1 MFTVPFNCTGCHA
14 CVNICPK
21 NCISMEDNGEE
32 FLYPLID
39 MDKCIDCGQ
48 CESVCPVIN
57 EPELSRQTL
66 AFAIKSRNDSERNKS
81 TSGGIFPIFAKYI
94 LNQGG
99 IVLGAAYD
107 ENFVVYHTFVENK
120 EQLCL
125 LQGAK
130 YSQSKLD
137 DLFLK
142 IKEILQ
148 TGRKV
153 LFSGTPCQCT
163 GLKKYLGKEYD
174 DLVTTDLICH
184 GVPSPKVWQAYIDYR
199 SQKENSGQ
207 RPTQINM
214 RSKES
219 GWSRYGY
226 STEFVYSPD
235 HITRTKNGQDLFMK
249 AFIGNI
255 CLRNSCSDCKAK
267 GVERCT
273 DFTLGDYWGI
283 WNQHPE
289 FDDNKGTSVVFVHT
303 EKGRQIL
310 NELQDQIDSLQV
322 SLEDAYKEN
331 VSMVN
336 SSKPHEARDEFIKQV
351 TADDFEELVN
361 QYFPTVEVKKPRVM
375 QRLKE
380 KIRRILL
387 FNIGRLI

>member
-1 MFTVPFNCTGCHA
+1 MLQVSKVCTGCHA
-14 CVNICPK
+14 CMNICPK
-21 NCISMEDNGEE
+21 NCISMKDNGEG
-32 FLYPLID
+32 FLYPHID
-39 MDKCIDCGQ
+39 MDKCIDCGR
-48 CESVCPVIN
+48 CESVCPVIS

-81 TSGGIFPIFAKYI
+81 TSGGIFPILAKYF

-99 IVLGAAYD
+99 IIAGAAYD
-107 ENFVVYHTFVENK
+107 ENFVVHHIFLENE
-120 EQLCL
+120 EQLHL

-130 YSQSKLD
+130 YSQSRLD
-137 DLFLK
+137 DAFSK
-142 IKEILQ
+142 IKEHLQ

-153 LFSGTPCQCT
+153 LFSGTPCQCA

-174 DLVTTDLICH
+174 NLMTTDLICH
-184 GVPSPKVWQAYIDYR
+184 GVPSPKVWQAYIDDR
-199 SQKENSGQ
+199 SKKENSGQ
-207 RPTQINM
+207 RPAQINM

-219 GWSRYGY
+219 GWSRYEY
-226 STEFVYSPD
+226 STEFVYRPD

-255 CLRNSCSDCKAK
+255 CLRKSCSDCKAK

-331 VSMVN
+331 ISMIN
-336 SSKPHEARDEFIKQV
+336 SSKPHEARDEFIKQAI
-351 TADDFEELVN
+351 ADNFEELVN
-361 QYFPTVEVKKPRVM
+361 QYFPPIEVKKPGMM
-375 QRLKE
+375 QRIKG
-380 KIRRILL
+380 KVKRILHD
-387 FNIGRLI
+387 R

>member
-1 MFTVPFNCTGCHA
+1 MRYT
-14 CVNICPK
+14 
-21 NCISMEDNGEE
+21 
-32 FLYPLID
+32 
-39 MDKCIDCGQ
+39 
-48 CESVCPVIN
+48 
-57 EPELSRQTL
+57 
-66 AFAIKSRNDSERNKS
+66 
-81 TSGGIFPIFAKYI
+81 
-94 LNQGG
+94 LNQRGL
-99 IVLGAAYD
+99 ISGALHN
-107 ENFVVYHTFVENK
+107 ENFVVHHIFVENE
-120 EQLCL
+120 EQLHL

-130 YSQSKLD
+130 YSQSRLD
-137 DLFLK
+137 DAFSK
-142 IKEILQ
+142 VKKILQ

-153 LFSGTPCQCT
+153 LFSGTPCQCA

-174 DLVTTDLICH
+174 NLVTTDLICH
-184 GVPSPKVWQAYIDYR
+184 GVPSPKVWQVYIDDR
-199 SQKENSGQ
+199 SKKENSGQ
-207 RPTQINM
+207 RPAQINM

-226 STEFVYSPD
+226 STEFIYSPD

-255 CLRNSCSDCKAK
+255 CLRKSCSDCKAK

-283 WNQHPE
+283 WSQRPE

-336 SSKPHEARDEFIKQV
+336 SSKPHEARDGFIKQM
-351 TADDFEELVN
+351 TADNFEELVN
-361 QYFPTVEVKKPRVM
+361 QYLPPVEVKKPGMM
-375 QRLKE
+375 QRIKG
-380 KIRRILL
+380 KVKRIL
-387 FNIGRLI
+387 NDRGK